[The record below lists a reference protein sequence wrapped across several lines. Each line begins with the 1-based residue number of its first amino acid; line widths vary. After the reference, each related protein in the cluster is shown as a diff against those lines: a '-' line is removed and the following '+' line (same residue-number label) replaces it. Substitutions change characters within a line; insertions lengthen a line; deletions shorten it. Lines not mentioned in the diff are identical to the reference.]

1 MAIQRYFGIDF
12 GTTNSSVVECISY
25 DGKTRRITHG
35 DDEGRP
41 VPSIVAIDKETG
53 CVYTGR
59 DAWSKRSELA
69 QTCECIMSVKS
80 LLEIDGWSKE
90 IAGKRWSAL
99 DVAAEVF
106 KALKEGVANT
116 SEGTIDQATVAI
128 PIGFSRRKRQLIREA
143 AQKADI
149 EIEGFVSEPTA
160 AFFANYEE
168 LKSDETVVIFDWG
181 GGTLDVSV
189 LQNKGGL
196 VSELATTGMA
206 VAGDDID
213 ERLARKLH
221 AKIAR
226 SKNAQIS
233 FDDMPPS
240 AQDMMLV
247 RAERAKRALSEDDDA
262 IVSLN
267 RYGSLG
273 AFRETVSYEWFEAI
287 IDDIVK
293 DAINCL
299 DEALEESGV
308 GEALV
313 DRVVMVGGSS
323 NIGPLVEK
331 MEQRFDE
338 KLLFPE
344 ETVWSISTGAAQLS
358 QSPGSYHAAQNVG
371 LILSDGSYFPLLA
384 KTEAV
389 KGWMK
394 SVDFGIVD
402 DSKEV
407 RIVFSGSKD
416 IDSLDAK
423 RQVISVPSYRFLE
436 EKIRVHSLVDENSV
450 FRVEMKSNMHGA
462 SSAVVWEYDKLKLFY
477 SLRECGL

>member
-240 AQDMMLV
+240 ARDMMLV

-358 QSPGSYHAAQNVG
+358 QSPGSYHSAQNVG

-436 EKIRVHSLVDENSV
+436 EKIRIHSLVDENSV

>member
-25 DGKTRRITHG
+25 DGKSRRITHG

-240 AQDMMLV
+240 ARDMMLV

-273 AFRETVSYEWFEAI
+273 AFRETVSYEWYEAI

-293 DAINCL
+293 DAIDCL

-358 QSPGSYHAAQNVG
+358 QNPGSYHAAQNVG

-384 KTEAV
+384 KAEAV
-389 KGWMK
+389 KGWKK

-402 DSKEV
+402 GSKEV

-423 RQVISVPSYRFLE
+423 CQVISVPSYRFLE
-436 EKIRVHSLVDENSV
+436 EKIRIHSLVDENSV
-450 FRVEMKSNMHGA
+450 FRVEMKSSMYGT
-462 SSAVVWEYDKLKLFY
+462 SKAVVWEYDKLKLFY